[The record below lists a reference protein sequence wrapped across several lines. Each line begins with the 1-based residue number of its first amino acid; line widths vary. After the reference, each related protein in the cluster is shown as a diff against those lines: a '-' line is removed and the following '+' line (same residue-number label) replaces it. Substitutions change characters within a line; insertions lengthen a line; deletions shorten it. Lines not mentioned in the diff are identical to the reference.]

1 MLGDIKGIFF
11 DLDGCIYRGRTPIPG
26 VGDTIAYLKSKGLK
40 IIYLTNNASRS
51 QKEYVEHF
59 KSMGLDAA
67 ESEFYTSG
75 MATVEYMYKK
85 YGSGHKV
92 YVVGGS
98 ALKSLFKERGFIIV
112 DEEHAKEADFVVS
125 CFDPEFNFKRLEA
138 ACYAIQYG
146 ARFIATNLDMVLPVE
161 DGYRPGAGAMAA
173 AISAATKVK
182 PFLIG
187 KPSKIIVEMALKYSG
202 LKRDEALIV
211 GDKVE
216 TDIIAA
222 KRARMKSALVL
233 TGVTKAEDLKSIP
246 EKYYPD
252 IVLESVNDLKKLF

>member
-1 MLGDIKGIFF
+1 MLADIKGIFF
-11 DLDGCIYRGRTPIPG
+11 DLDGCIYRGHTPIEG
-26 VGDTIAYLKSKGLK
+26 VKDTISYLKSRGLK

-59 KSMGLDAA
+59 RKMGLDAI

-75 MATVEYMYKK
+75 MAAVEYIYRKF
-85 YGSGHKV
+85 GSNNRV
-92 YVVGGS
+92 YVVGGN
-98 ALKSLFKERGFIIV
+98 ALKTLFKEKGFTVV
-112 DEEHAKEADFVVS
+112 DEEHAMEANFVVS
-125 CFDPEFNFKRLEA
+125 CFDPEFNFNRLKA

-146 ARFIATNLDMVLPVE
+146 AKFIATNLDMILPVE
-161 DGYRPGAGAMAA
+161 DGYLPGAGAMAA
-173 AISAATKVK
+173 AITAATKVK

-187 KPSKIIVEMALKYSG
+187 KPSKIIINMALKYSG
-202 LKRDEALIV
+202 LRKDEVLIV

-222 KRARMKSALVL
+222 KRAKMKSVLVL
-233 TGVTKAEDLKSIP
+233 TGVTKAEDLGKIP

-252 IVLESVNDLKKLF
+252 IILESVNDMKKIF

>member
-1 MLGDIKGIFF
+1 MLTDVKGIFF

-26 VGDTIAYLKSKGLK
+26 VRETIAYLKSRNLK

-59 KSMGLDAA
+59 KSMGLDAV

-85 YGSGHKV
+85 YGTNHKV

-98 ALKSLFKERGFIIV
+98 ALKSLFKEKGFIVV
-112 DEEHAKEADFVVS
+112 DDEHAREADFVVS

-146 ARFIATNLDMVLPVE
+146 AKFIATNLDMVLPVE

-173 AISAATKVK
+173 AITAATKVK

-202 LKRDEALIV
+202 LRKNEVVIV

-222 KRARMKSALVL
+222 KRAGIKSILVL
-233 TGVTKAEDLKSIP
+233 TGVTSKADLDKVP
-246 EKYYPD
+246 KKYYPD
-252 IVLESVNDLKKLF
+252 IVLESVNDMVKLF

>member
-1 MLGDIKGIFF
+1 MLGDVRGIFF
-11 DLDGCIYRGRTPIPG
+11 DLDGCIYRGNTPIPG
-26 VGDTIAYLKSKGLK
+26 VGETIAYLKGKGLK

-51 QKEYVEHF
+51 QKEYMEHF
-59 KSMGLDAA
+59 KRMGLDAV

-75 MATVEYMYKK
+75 MAAVEYMYRK
-85 YGSGHKV
+85 YGPKHKV

-98 ALKSLFKERGFIIV
+98 ALKSLFKEKGFTVV
-112 DEEHAKEADFVVS
+112 DEERSREADFVVS
-125 CFDPEFNFKRLEA
+125 CFDPEFNYKRLEA

-146 ARFIATNLDMVLPVE
+146 AKFIATNLDMVLPVE
-161 DGYRPGAGAMAA
+161 DGYRPGAGAIAA

-187 KPSKIIVEMALKYSG
+187 KPSKIIVEMALKYSSLG
-202 LKRDEALIV
+202 RDEVLLV

-233 TGVTKAEDLKSIP
+233 TGVTKAEDLKRIP
-246 EKYYPD
+246 ERYYPEL
-252 IVLESVNDLKKLF
+252 VLESVNDLRKLF